1 MPGRPEHAQL
11 LARMARAAESESA
24 EARAREWATASDERR
39 SAALLSA
46 CIVAWHG
53 ARETGYQKPPLPLV
67 RLPRK
72 RSHG

>member
-1 MPGRPEHAQL
+1 MPGRPEHAKL
-11 LARMARAAESESA
+11 LMRMARAAEAESA

-39 SAALLSA
+39 SAALISA

-53 ARETGYQKPPLPLV
+53 AQATGYQKPSLPLV

-72 RSHG
+72 RTDA